1 MLNQKVNEALNGQ
14 LNAELYSSYLYL
26 SMSAY
31 FQSISMP
38 GSASWMRVQAGEEL
52 VHSMKFYDYIS
63 SNGRVTLAP
72 VAGPQ
77 TSWNSPLAAFENVY
91 NHELKVTGLIHGL
104 ADLAAAERDQKTRDF
119 LQWYIDEQVEE
130 EESSGGVLQKVKSAG
145 NDKDA
150 LAMLDRELGQRTFK
164 FPSGY
169 QIFNMA
175 GRAGVG
181 TTIGSLKR

>member
-1 MLNQKVNEALNGQ
+1 MLNQKINEALNGQ

-31 FQSISMP
+31 FQSINMP

-63 SNGRVTLAP
+63 SNGKVMLAP

-77 TSWNSPLAAFENVY
+77 TSWDSPLAAFENVY

-104 ADLAAAERDQKTRDF
+104 VDAATSE
-119 LQWYIDEQVEE
+119 
-130 EESSGGVLQKVKSAG
+130 
-145 NDKDA
+145 NDC
-150 LAMLDRELGQRTFK
+150 
-164 FPSGY
+164 
-169 QIFNMA
+169 
-175 GRAGVG
+175 
-181 TTIGSLKR
+181 